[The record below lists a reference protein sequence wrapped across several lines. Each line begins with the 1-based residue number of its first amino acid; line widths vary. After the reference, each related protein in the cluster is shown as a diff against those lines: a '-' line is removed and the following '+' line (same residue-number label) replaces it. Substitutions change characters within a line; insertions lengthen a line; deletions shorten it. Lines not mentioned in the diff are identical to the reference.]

1 MELGDLCGSLLT
13 KASRIQWM
21 GTGRALTIYRRCY
34 NHEGYAK
41 KSDLE
46 IIIREHWL
54 ATCENA
60 KKVHPTYGLPCSF
73 MSEVGDIYVA
83 FTFVGSIKVSRRL
96 FQSDRL
102 FINL

>member
-1 MELGDLCGSLLT
+1 MLSCLMGQVGGEFNSLMELGDLCGSLLT

-21 GTGRALTIYRRCY
+21 GTGRALTIYRRCH

-54 ATCENA
+54 HVKMPRKFIQHMAYHA
-60 KKVHPTYGLPCSF
+60 
-73 MSEVGDIYVA
+73 
-83 FTFVGSIKVSRRL
+83 VSCQR
-96 FQSDRL
+96 
-102 FINL
+102 